1 MDRQSVS
8 DLNKQAGV
16 YKPCLLIIFHRKEHF
31 LVKTRIT
38 ELFGIKYP
46 ILLSGMSWI
55 SVPRMVAAVSNA
67 GGLGILAT
75 GPMDPPQTRKAIQE
89 IRKLTDKPF
98 GCNATLLMPG
108 AAENAKVLLEEQVP
122 VINFALGKGDWLV
135 RDAHKYGGKV
145 IATVVNARHAK
156 RAQDYGADGVIA
168 TGNEAAAHGEALTSM
183 VLIPSLVDAIHIP
196 VIAAGGI
203 ADGRG
208 LAAALALGAEG
219 VALGTRLMTTQE
231 SPLHENFKKLS
242 IEKDVTDTLYSTRVD
257 GIWCRVMKTDAAVKA
272 IKKGLDLPAAFV
284 NSQDIARQMK
294 MPYLKL
300 FIGILASG
308 LNNAYKMAFM
318 ANGFKAFKLATEDGD
333 VEKGILPVGQ
343 VMGLIRDEPTVAEL
357 FERII
362 AEAKEVQQ
370 KLAAKMA

>member
-1 MDRQSVS
+1 M
-8 DLNKQAGV
+8 
-16 YKPCLLIIFHRKEHF
+16 
-31 LVKTRIT
+31 KTRIT

-135 RDAHKYGGKV
+135 KDAHKYGGKV

-357 FERII
+357 FERIV

>member
-1 MDRQSVS
+1 M
-8 DLNKQAGV
+8 
-16 YKPCLLIIFHRKEHF
+16 
-31 LVKTRIT
+31 KTRIT

-75 GPMDPPQTRKAIQE
+75 GPMDPSQTRKAIQE

-108 AAENAKVLLEEQVP
+108 AAESAKVLLEEQVP

-135 RDAHKYGGKV
+135 KDAHKYGGKV

-208 LAAALALGAEG
+208 LAAALSLGAEG

-357 FERII
+357 FERIV